1 MNRITGKAR
10 DETLI
15 ELQSTTDT
23 HTGGNSIKEKEKEKK
38 KTQRQSVRSGGG
50 LLMWHAGG
58 LLIIGGLVEGELA
71 AGGRGGPI
79 ASLEMH

>member
-23 HTGGNSIKEKEKEKK
+23 HTGGNSIKKKREKDAA
-38 KTQRQSVRSGGG
+38 SVSQPV
-50 LLMWHAGG
+50 
-58 LLIIGGLVEGELA
+58 VEVCECGM
-71 AGGRGGPI
+71 
-79 ASLEMH
+79 LEDY

>member
-23 HTGGNSIKEKEKEKK
+23 HTGGNSIKKNKTKK
-38 KTQRQSVRSGGG
+38 DAASVSQPV
-50 LLMWHAGG
+50 
-58 LLIIGGLVEGELA
+58 VEPDQE
-71 AGGRGGPI
+71 
-79 ASLEMH
+79 EVC

>member
-23 HTGGNSIKEKEKEKK
+23 HTGGNQSIKKRREKDAA
-38 KTQRQSVRSGGG
+38 SVSQPV
-50 LLMWHAGG
+50 
-58 LLIIGGLVEGELA
+58 VEPDQE
-71 AGGRGGPI
+71 
-79 ASLEMH
+79 EVC

>member
-23 HTGGNSIKEKEKEKK
+23 HTGGNSIKRRRKEKK
-38 KTQRQSVRSGGG
+38 DAASVSQP
-50 LLMWHAGG
+50 
-58 LLIIGGLVEGELA
+58 VVDPDQEEDY
-71 AGGRGGPI
+71 
-79 ASLEMH
+79 